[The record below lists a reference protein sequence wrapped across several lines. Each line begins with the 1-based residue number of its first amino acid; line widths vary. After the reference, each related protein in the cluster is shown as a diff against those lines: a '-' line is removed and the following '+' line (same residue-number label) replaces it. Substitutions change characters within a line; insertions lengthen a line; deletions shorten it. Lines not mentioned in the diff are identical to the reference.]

1 MSLILY
7 KEEVFISISFLLPP
21 FFNQVVEW
29 HTLQKIAVTWFI
41 VKYTNCLSLRF
52 TCFTSLDLLLIM
64 SMIDYCIFCSH
75 LHLKIKLIL
84 FETSF
89 YDIF

>member
-7 KEEVFISISFLLPP
+7 KEEVFISISLLLPP
-21 FFNQVVEW
+21 FFNQVV
-29 HTLQKIAVTWFI
+29 VTWFI

-75 LHLKIKLIL
+75 LHLEIKLIL